1 MRRILIILAIILVPA
16 IPIVLVVTGVIKPK
30 QQTVNSVKLTV
41 WGTTD
46 PASAF
51 SGVIA
56 KYKVEHPYASITYKQ
71 VSATDYQTQLLQAW
85 AQNTGPDIFFVPHTW
100 VNQMSA
106 YSIAQPTNLT
116 VPIVNVTKTLLG
128 TSTQVSIP
136 KQVAPNA
143 NAIKGSFVD
152 AVSEDI
158 ILGGQIWGYPIAMD
172 GLALYSNTDLLNNAK
187 IFEPAKSWPDLVA
200 HISTQGLTI
209 LDAQQSIVQSG
220 IALGTVNNL
229 PYATD
234 ILTGLM
240 MQNGAKMVD
249 SSGKVQFQNI
259 EGQRALDFFRSF
271 ATPSRESYSWNSNQ
285 PNARDQ
291 FLKGKVAYFIGTLA
305 DADAIKKSG
314 IKWQVSP
321 MLHLDGQRGDT
332 DGMNNNA
339 TRFINIPEYEIGM
352 VAKSSGKRS
361 TQAWNFLQF
370 MSQSG
375 NAQSYLQATG
385 KLSPLKK
392 VLSTQTGDDTKKVF
406 ASQLL
411 TARTWY
417 HGKKAVEVERFL
429 QSMITSLES
438 GADPKEA
445 LRIAATQIEA
455 TL

>member
-1 MRRILIILAIILVPA
+1 
-16 IPIVLVVTGVIKPK
+16 
-30 QQTVNSVKLTV
+30 
-41 WGTTD
+41 
-46 PASAF
+46 
-51 SGVIA
+51 
-56 KYKVEHPYASITYKQ
+56 
-71 VSATDYQTQLLQAW
+71 
-85 AQNTGPDIFFVPHTW
+85 
-100 VNQMSA
+100 
-106 YSIAQPTNLT
+106 
-116 VPIVNVTKTLLG
+116 
-128 TSTQVSIP
+128 
-136 KQVAPNA
+136 
-143 NAIKGSFVD
+143 
-152 AVSEDI
+152 
-158 ILGGQIWGYPIAMD
+158 
-172 GLALYSNTDLLNNAK
+172 
-187 IFEPAKSWPDLVA
+187 
-200 HISTQGLTI
+200 
-209 LDAQQSIVQSG
+209 
-220 IALGTVNNL
+220 
-229 PYATD
+229 
-234 ILTGLM
+234 M

-249 SSGKVQFQNI
+249 ASGKVQFHNI

-291 FLKGKVAYFIGTLA
+291 FTKGKVAYFIGTLA

-339 TRFINIPEYEIGM
+339 TRFINIPEYEVGM
-352 VAKSSGKRS
+352 VAKSSAKRN

-417 HGKKAVEVERFL
+417 HGKKAIDVERFL
-429 QSMITSLES
+429 QTMITSLET